1 MSSIR
6 FEHWDGCNLGWFIF
20 CACNIP
26 KIPYFNIKKRKKTP
40 YKTKVKCG
48 LCGD

>member
-1 MSSIR
+1 MGSIK
-6 FEHWDGCNLGWFIF
+6 FEHRGGWKLGWFIF

-26 KIPYFNIKKRKKTP
+26 KSPYFNNEMKKTP

-48 LCGD
+48 LCND